1 MITVLLYG
9 RVILDKYF
17 DHYHYY
23 YLFLFLFLITGVG
36 YPLAAASQPGRV
48 WDKLGLPVSSVWSK
62 QAIPIKS
69 CLVYPF
75 SIAVGL
81 LFTPA
86 LNRLKVEVRTRRL
99 TPLVRPRDTP
109 HWLSGLR

>member
-1 MITVLLYG
+1 MEGLSWINISIIIT
-9 RVILDKYF
+9 IITCF
-17 DHYHYY
+17 FSC
-23 YLFLFLFLITGVG
+23 FLSL
-36 YPLAAASQPGRV
+36 V
-48 WDKLGLPVSSVWSK
+48 WDTRWQRLANQVGWGKLGLPVSSVRSK